1 MRITSGGNVGIGT
14 SSPTTRLDIDNGTL
28 TLPTLRGRTYQL
40 SNVAS
45 ANPNFIIGTGFNS
58 IPVRVGDTIDLPFDQ
73 TRTVTAVTDTQIT
86 VNAAWTVSF
95 AGSNVEGRGCLVF
108 QANNAERMRIT
119 SGGNVGIGTD
129 NPSQKLEVVGGEI
142 KAGRV
147 DSTNEGGQVSF
158 GRASD
163 NATGWYIDAFGNT
176 STPALRFV
184 DVSNSAVRMTLTGGG
199 NVQINTTNSP
209 LARLHVADGLNSTM
223 LLLRSNNDTATSI
236 GFTSTSPGG
245 STDNYSISHTIVHGG
260 SGGYQIE
267 HNATLRWIRMIA
279 GSGGVELAGTA
290 GSWATISDIRT
301 KDVLQT
307 GISNAIDK
315 IKNLDAIF
323 YKYKNEELLQ
333 EGETMPELV
342 EKDKPTKIK
351 QRRVGLIA
359 QQIQEVLPEA
369 VTYNE
374 EEDTYRLSYT
384 EVIPLLV
391 ESIKEQQTQI
401 ESLKAEIQT
410 LKQ

>member
-1 MRITSGGNVGIGT
+1 MSIDGSGNVGIGT
-14 SSPTTRLDIDNGTL
+14 
-28 TLPTLRGRTYQL
+28 
-40 SNVAS
+40 
-45 ANPNFIIGTGFNS
+45 
-58 IPVRVGDTIDLPFDQ
+58 
-73 TRTVTAVTDTQIT
+73 
-86 VNAAWTVSF
+86 
-95 AGSNVEGRGCLVF
+95 
-108 QANNAERMRIT
+108 T
-119 SGGNVGIGTD
+119 S
-129 NPSQKLEVVGGEI
+129 PSQLLEVVGGEI

-147 DSTNEGGQVSF
+147 DSSNEGGQLSF

-163 NATGWYIDAFGNT
+163 NATAWYIDAYGST

-209 LARLHVADGLNSTM
+209 LARLHVADALVSTM
-223 LLLRSNNDTATSI
+223 LVLRSGNDTATSI
-236 GFTSTSPGG
+236 AFNSSSPGG
-245 STDNYSISHTIVHGG
+245 SSDNYSIDHTIVHGG
-260 SGGYQIE
+260 SGGYQIN
-267 HNATLRWIRMIA
+267 HNATSRWIRMIA

-290 GSWATISDIRT
+290 TSWASISDIRT

-307 GISNAIDK
+307 GISNAVDK

-333 EGETMPELV
+333 EGETIPEIV
-342 EKDKPTKIK
+342 EQDQPTKIK

-391 ESIKEQQTQI
+391 ESIKEQQSQI